1 MSRADIV
8 VGAQWGDEGKGKWVH
23 SLARDYELVVRF
35 QGGNNAG
42 HTVYHEGHKVVLHH
56 LPSAVLYPQVACALT
71 AGMVINP
78 VALEQELRTLE
89 RHVQLSPVRL
99 WISGAAH
106 VISPWHILQD
116 KRREQE
122 QAKPIGTTGR
132 GIGPAYSTRALRCGL
147 RMADYINK
155 TQRDHWY
162 AQMRS
167 ESQFAVSQR
176 ENSEAWESFAQSAD
190 FLRPYVCA
198 AEAQVR
204 QKIRAGAP
212 VLFEGAQGVLL
223 DIGCG
228 TYPYVTSSSTLAAA
242 ALSGVG
248 IAPRACGKIFG
259 IAKAYLTRV
268 GNGPFPSELHDDTA
282 ALLRERGKE
291 FGATTQRARRIGW
304 LDCVALRYAQELNG
318 FDGIVLN
325 KLDILAGL
333 PVVKLCVAYQ
343 HPELG
348 RLLEFPCDY
357 RILEK
362 CQPVWEEYEGWAA
375 TIPTQGRIAELPP
388 AAVAF
393 VRRIETLAQ
402 GEVIGVG
409 TGIAAE
415 DFLVR

>member
-23 SLARDYELVVRF
+23 RLARDYELVVRF

-42 HTVYHEGHKVVLHH
+42 HTVYHHGQKIVLHH
-56 LPSAVLYPQVACALT
+56 LPAAVLYPQVVCALT
-71 AGMVINP
+71 AGMVIAP
-78 VALEQELRTLE
+78 ADLEQELRTLAT
-89 RHVQLSPVRL
+89 HVQPTPARL
-99 WISGAAH
+99 WISSAAH
-106 VISPWHILQD
+106 VITPWHIRQD
-116 KRREQE
+116 QGRERE

-132 GIGPAYSTRALRCGL
+132 GIGPAYSTRALRCGIC
-147 RMADYINK
+147 MADYID
-155 TQRDHWY
+155 TTRRAEWFTR
-162 AQMRS
+162 MRR
-167 ESQFAVSQR
+167 EPQFALSQR
-176 ENSEAWESFAQSAD
+176 EDGEAWENFARAAD

-198 AEAQVR
+198 AEARVR
-204 QKIRAGAP
+204 QKIRAHAA

-242 ALSGVG
+242 ALCSVG
-248 IAPRACGKIFG
+248 LAPRACGKIYG

-282 ALLRERGKE
+282 TLLRERGAE
-291 FGATTQRARRIGW
+291 FGATTQRARRVGW

-333 PVVKLCVAYQ
+333 PAVKLCIAYE

-362 CQPVWEEYEGWAA
+362 CQPIWEEHAGWDAA
-375 TIPTQGRIAELPP
+375 IATRGSITSLP
-388 AAVAF
+388 AAALAF
-393 VRRIETLAQ
+393 VCRIENLADCK
-402 GEVIGVG
+402 VIGIG

>member
-23 SLARDYELVVRF
+23 RMACNYELVVRF

-42 HTVYHEGHKVVLHH
+42 HTVYHRGQKVVLHH
-56 LPSAVLYPQVACALT
+56 LPSAVLYPQVTCALT

-78 VALEQELRTLE
+78 IALAQELRELAT
-89 RHVQLSPVRL
+89 HVQLTPARL
-99 WISGAAH
+99 WISASAH
-106 VISPWHILQD
+106 VITPWHIRQD
-116 KRREQE
+116 QGRERE

-147 RMADYINK
+147 RMADYIDK
-155 TQRDHWY
+155 TRRAKWC
-162 AQMRS
+162 AQMQR
-167 ESQFAVSQR
+167 EPQFALSQR
-176 ENSEAWESFAQSAD
+176 EDNDAWENFTRVASC
-190 FLRPYVCA
+190 LRPHVCA

-204 QKIRAGAP
+204 HKIRANAA

-223 DIGCG
+223 DISCG

-242 ALSGVG
+242 ALCSVG
-248 IAPRACGKIFG
+248 FAPRACGKIYG

-282 ALLRERGKE
+282 ALLRERGAE
-291 FGATTQRARRIGW
+291 FGATTQRTRRVGW

-318 FDGIVLN
+318 FDGLVLN
-325 KLDILAGL
+325 KLDILSGL
-333 PVVKLCVAYQ
+333 PAVKLCVAYE

-348 RLLEFPCDY
+348 RLLVFPGDY

-375 TIPTQGRIAELPP
+375 AIPTRGSIAELPS
-388 AAVAF
+388 AALAF
-393 VRRIETLAQ
+393 VQRIESLA
-402 GEVIGVG
+402 ECKVIGVG

>member
-23 SLARDYELVVRF
+23 RMARDYALVVRF

-42 HTVYHEGHKVVLHH
+42 HTVYHHGQKVVLHH

-78 VALEQELRTLE
+78 VALEQELRELE
-89 RHVQLSPVRL
+89 KHVQLTPAQL

-106 VISPWHILQD
+106 VITPWHIRQD
-116 KRREQE
+116 QGRERE

-147 RMADYINK
+147 RIADYIDAERREK
-155 TQRDHWY
+155 WL
-162 AQMRS
+162 AQM
-167 ESQFAVSQR
+167 QR
-176 ENSEAWESFAQSAD
+176 EPHFAASQNEDKVAWECFARSAD
-190 FLRPYVCA
+190 CLRPHVCA

-204 QKIRAGAP
+204 KKIHAGDA

-223 DIGCG
+223 DISCG

-242 ALSGVG
+242 ALCSVGV
-248 IAPRACGKIFG
+248 APRACGKIYG

-282 ALLRERGKE
+282 AQLRELGAE

-325 KLDILAGL
+325 KLDILSGL
-333 PVVKLCVAYQ
+333 PAVKLCVAYQ

-348 RLLEFPCDY
+348 RVLEFPCDY

-362 CQPVWEEYEGWAA
+362 CQPVWEECEGWTAA
-375 TIPTQGRIAELPP
+375 IPTQGRIAALPP
-388 AAVAF
+388 AALAY
-393 VRRIETLAQ
+393 VRRIESLA
-402 GEVIGVG
+402 ECKVIGVG